1 MFIILTFCWLLW
13 LVWLNIDLNLIPN
26 VLVALN
32 CSSQL
37 ITSYLW
43 VTSNFDILI
52 IIITIYII
60 IIVYFNDINFVFYSL
75 LTISVSFIRKLS
87 QLAVMFTG
95 QRDLIIEL
103 WQAYVYVYLY
113 KYVCEWKSSKPQT
126 KKIGDNLNYV

>member
-43 VTSNFDILI
+43 VTSNFDIII